1 MALCDKQN
9 ASYTFGLFLE
19 THYLFTSEAAAF
31 SRIYSDSRTFK
42 DKGSISDLLQ
52 QLSRHQLELFFLPKQ
67 AHSIKRQ

>member
-9 ASYTFGLFLE
+9 VSYTFELFLE

-52 QLSRHQLELFFLPKQ
+52 LSRHQLELFFLPKQ